1 MMKSLKDVEKDYT
14 KYEVARILGARA
26 LQISMD
32 APLLVKIDKDV
43 LERIKYDPIKISE
56 IELLSEALPITV
68 KRPLPRRAEEKKI
81 RIVESEEDDKKIEKR
96 ERAEEKEILES
107 GDIMELANPEDEG
120 RNEEKEREEGIEE

>member
-1 MMKSLKDVEKDYT
+1 MKSLKDVEKDYT